1 MRLALPLLTTLL
13 FTCGGG
19 DDGEYPVE
27 PGGQSGP
34 SSALGSPGMTP
45 DTSSDDDVPGDGGI
59 VDGSGSL
66 DGGAGLPDSASGSLD
81 AGAGLPD
88 SASGSLDGGP

>member
-1 MRLALPLLTTLL
+1 MRVLVPLLTTLL

-19 DDGEYPVE
+19 DDGDYPVE

-34 SSALGSPGMTP
+34 STSLGGPGTP
-45 DTSSDDDVPGDGGI
+45 DDDMPDDDVPGDAGL

-66 DGGAGLPDSASGSLD
+66 DGGGGLPDSASGSLD